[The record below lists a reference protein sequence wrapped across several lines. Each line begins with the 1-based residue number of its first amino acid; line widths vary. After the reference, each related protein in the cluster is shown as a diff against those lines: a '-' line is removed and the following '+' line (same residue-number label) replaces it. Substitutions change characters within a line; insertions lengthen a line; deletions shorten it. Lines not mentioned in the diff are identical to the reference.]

1 MERRNE
7 SGGKIRKCRPPKN
20 AFRSG
25 IGFKYPELEKSLKKF
40 CIRVLVRANV
50 LVPVQSL
57 GAGNLSVGRSEQ
69 AGAVRVECVR
79 VRLDAGG
86 GQPMALPGRC
96 LLPTTEKQKAWHPS
110 REGESD
116 SERLCVTTT

>member
-1 MERRNE
+1 MSHAQKRLPVVDRIQVSRIGEQLERV
-7 SGGKIRKCRPPKN
+7 
-20 AFRSG
+20 
-25 IGFKYPELEKSLKKF
+25 

-69 AGAVRVECVR
+69 AGGVCVECVR

-86 GQPMALPGRC
+86 G
-96 LLPTTEKQKAWHPS
+96 HPVS
-110 REGESD
+110 EEAKRHESGEYAGL
-116 SERLCVTTT
+116 SEVYGHSC

>member
-1 MERRNE
+1 MSPAQKRLPVVDRIQVSRIGEQLERV
-7 SGGKIRKCRPPKN
+7 
-20 AFRSG
+20 
-25 IGFKYPELEKSLKKF
+25 

-69 AGAVRVECVR
+69 AGGVCVECVR

-86 GQPMALPGRC
+86 GQAMALPGRC

-110 REGESD
+110 REGESY